1 MAARLTRKFIS
12 VRHDEICTTTGGMLM
27 WRPASRLP
35 FLSDGEIADGFHAF
49 ASEKNPTL
57 ISMADAVSLIS

>member
-12 VRHDEICTTTGGMLM
+12 VRPDEICTTTGGMQM

-35 FLSDGEIADGFHAF
+35 YLAGGEIAEASDAS
-49 ASEKNPTL
+49 ASEKNPT
-57 ISMADAVSLIS
+57 